1 MDYGGG
7 RASSWLDHGPN
18 AFLPSLAQGHQ
29 VLGHKTAFNFPYV
42 NEINDSFYFTTL
54 HTTPNLEVVSTY
66 FSLIQH
72 SEHTQVL
79 LQISPCPAG
88 KTTTTK
94 KHLLLECFC
103 NQIYQKPQKTQTS
116 IICTLLQLRKRC
128 QAGAVDAKITQLQLN
143 IKPGRLLQSLSS
155 SFGPPA
161 CSPETA
167 PLSIEP

>member
-42 NEINDSFYFTTL
+42 NELNDSFYFTTL

-88 KTTTTK
+88 KTTTTTK
-94 KHLLLECFC
+94 
-103 NQIYQKPQKTQTS
+103 S
-116 IICTLLQLRKRC
+116 ICYLNVSVIRYIKNLRKHKHRSSVLYC
-128 QAGAVDAKITQLQLN
+128 NSERDVKQE
-143 IKPGRLLQSLSS
+143 LLMQK
-155 SFGPPA
+155 
-161 CSPETA
+161 
-167 PLSIEP
+167 